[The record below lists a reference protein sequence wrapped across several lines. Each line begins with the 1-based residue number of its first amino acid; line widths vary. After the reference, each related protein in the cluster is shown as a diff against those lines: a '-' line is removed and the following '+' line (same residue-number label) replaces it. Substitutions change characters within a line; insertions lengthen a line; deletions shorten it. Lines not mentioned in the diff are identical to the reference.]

1 MLGMRLVKLI
11 EAHSGE
17 LCREL
22 AEQIRRSE
30 RTSDF
35 RKIPAEELRLVAAEV
50 YRNLGEWLLQKT
62 DQDVEERFRLVA
74 GQRMAEGVRLHQF
87 VWALLLTRDHLWQFL
102 RSESFR
108 DNVVALFGELELQ
121 RLLNQFFDRA
131 IYYAVLGY
139 DESGHC
145 SPKSDLARARDLA
158 VSIGLMSAK
167 EPKRAYGFDERDSF

>member
-17 LCREL
+17 LCRDL
-22 AEQIRRSE
+22 SEQIRRSE

-35 RKIPAEELRLVAAEV
+35 RRIPPEELRLAASEV

-62 DQDVEERFRLVA
+62 DSDIEHRFRKVA
-74 GQRMAEGVRLHQF
+74 ARRMAEGIRLHQF
-87 VWALLLTRDHLWQFL
+87 VWVLLLTRDHLWQFL
-102 RSESFR
+102 RYQSVG
-108 DNVVALFGELELQ
+108 DNIVALFGELELQ

-139 DESGHC
+139 EEAGRGTSKGE
-145 SPKSDLARARDLA
+145 LARARELA

-167 EPKRAYGFDERDSF
+167 ETKPALDLGEGDAL